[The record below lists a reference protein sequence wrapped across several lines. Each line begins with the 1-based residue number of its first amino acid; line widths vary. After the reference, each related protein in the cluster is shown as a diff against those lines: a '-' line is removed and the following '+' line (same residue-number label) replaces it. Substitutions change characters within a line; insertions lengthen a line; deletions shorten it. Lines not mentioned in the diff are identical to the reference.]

1 MVRDNSI
8 NCHFYGIH
16 SSTKEWNA
24 VFPLSSKYMFFF
36 LQTYCFVETC
46 PFPHDDTSWNF
57 RSLILLY
64 EHVNTVRIRN
74 ILQQYGF
81 PSPLQLTVATIS
93 GLHKRRTLHL
103 AHCTCI
109 VTADGHH
116 NLRTSQVAEFPPC
129 SLYLYCHSWW
139 SPRSPDFTKGRV
151 SILQSVPV
159 LSQLMV
165 TTISGLHK
173 RQSFHLAVCACTV
186 TVDGHHDLR
195 TSQVAEF
202 PPCSLYLYCH
212 SWWSPRSQDFTKGRV
227 STLHTVPVLSQL
239 MVTTISGLLTGGVST
254 FHTIPAVVT
263 FYSLFAAQ
271 QIRLNKGCKT
281 CNTTVDPREEFC
293 LVQAS

>member
-139 SPRSPDFTKGRV
+139 SPRSPDFTKDW
-151 SILQSVPV
+151 
-159 LSQLMV
+159 
-165 TTISGLHK
+165 
-173 RQSFHLAVCACTV
+173 A
-186 TVDGHHDLR
+186 
-195 TSQVAEF
+195 
-202 PPCSLYLYCH
+202 
-212 SWWSPRSQDFTKGRV
+212 
-227 STLHTVPVLSQL
+227 STL
-239 MVTTISGLLTGGVST
+239 
-254 FHTIPAVVT
+254 
-263 FYSLFAAQ
+263 
-271 QIRLNKGCKT
+271 
-281 CNTTVDPREEFC
+281 
-293 LVQAS
+293 